1 MDFELQYLLK
11 KINCINHPVWH
22 DKKDAVI
29 WILLNFINN
38 NLNEELIY
46 KPISLLKVKIK
57 YIKKYMHCTKDIVYI
72 EELLDKYETEKITS
86 LENLSILI
94 RQIENLTEYV
104 DDLYNK
110 SLKNNDILYFDD
122 NLDEYIEVLD
132 LEATSKI
139 PVINKNLD
147 IDDEAIEILKDLEK
161 TLILD
166 NPVREDDIEILDFL
180 EKTTKLN
187 PEQLKNLNINDETI
201 EILKDLEK
209 TLIFNKPIKEED
221 IEVLDY
227 LDRTIKFSKINSN
240 DINDDNIEILKDLEK
255 TLVLNKSLINEEVE
269 ILDYLDKTIQIPKLT
284 KKELKKLDVNDET
297 IEVLDFLEKTRK
309 FPTIREIEL
318 TKDELSKLKS
328 LEKTVKINRYQITDS
343 MLKEIERRKKVR
355 KVTFITT
362 LSILCFAF
370 FISSYRIIAW
380 HKNNID
386 LKEEIDN
393 ITANVEIKEFDEDNN
408 VIENENDIYLTESFI
423 DVDFDELMKTNS
435 DTIGWIYVP
444 GTNIDYPFVQTTD
457 NKYYLSHSFSKNYNE
472 AGWVFMDYRNSSYDL
487 DLNTIIY
494 AHGRLDKTMFGSLRN
509 ALEENWYLNEDNH
522 FIKISMVSNNTLWQ
536 VFSVYKIET
545 ETYYLKNNFT
555 SYENHKEFIE
565 TIKNRSIYDFDINVT
580 TDDKILT
587 LSTCYDNFNKVVVHA
602 KMIRQ
607 YNK

>member
-161 TLILD
+161 TLI
-166 NPVREDDIEILDFL
+166 
-180 EKTTKLN
+180 
-187 PEQLKNLNINDETI
+187 
-201 EILKDLEK
+201 
-209 TLIFNKPIKEED
+209 FNKPIKEED

-240 DINDDNIEILKDLEK
+240 DINDENIEILKDLEK